1 MADKL
6 NMESILTSMKKM
18 LGGVMGEHIDVFD
31 TDLII
36 HINSIFMILH
46 QLGVGPVKPFIVK
59 DASTTWDEFIS
70 DRDDIESVKTY
81 MYLKL
86 KLIFD
91 PPTTSFVLTSYENQI
106 KELEWRLNVQ
116 VENHPNGGA
125 ENV

>member
-1 MADKL
+1 MPNELK
-6 NMESILTSMKKM
+6 MESILTSMKKM
-18 LGGVMGEHIDVFD
+18 LGGVMGESTDVFD

-36 HINSIFMILH
+36 HINSIFMVLH
-46 QLGVGPVKPFIVK
+46 QIGVGPEKHYTIE
-59 DASTTWDEFIS
+59 DASNTWGEFIE
-70 DRDDIESVKTY
+70 DRIDIESVKTY

-86 KLIFD
+86 KLVFD
-91 PPTTSFVLTSYENQI
+91 PPTSSFVLTSYENQI

>member
-18 LGGVMGEHIDVFD
+18 LGGVMGEQVDVFD

-46 QLGVGPVKPFIVK
+46 QLGVGPAKPFTVK
-59 DASTTWDEFIS
+59 DESTTWDEFIS

-125 ENV
+125 ESV

>member
-18 LGGVMGEHIDVFD
+18 LGGVMGEQVDVFD

-36 HINSIFMILH
+36 HINSIFMILY
-46 QLGVGPVKPFIVK
+46 QLGVGPAKPFTVK
-59 DASTTWDEFIS
+59 DESTTWDEFIS

>member
-18 LGGVMGEHIDVFD
+18 LGGIMGENVDVFD

-46 QLGVGPVKPFIVK
+46 QLGVGPDKPFTVK

-70 DRDDIESVKTY
+70 NRDDIESVKTY

-125 ENV
+125 ESV